1 MNLSHLGILK
11 HVQQGYCIEAMRL
24 VTNIFAKYM
33 GKEIC
38 GYDASFTEELGSILQ
53 TLSMSEGYNEET

>member
-1 MNLSHLGILK
+1 
-11 HVQQGYCIEAMRL
+11 L

-38 GYDASFTEELGSILQ
+38 GYDASFTEELGSISE
-53 TLSMSEGYNEET
+53 TLSGRGYNEDI